1 MNYDSLEY
9 ERQIKEIQKKN
20 EKTGKYTDSGEKLCR
35 FTRNDK
41 LAPVYT
47 VCLYHGTEHWD
58 GPRKL
63 KDMMTFGSDEEQ
75 TLWENYFSDYHTNL
89 VCVNELKDF
98 STFSTGLR
106 ELFSL
111 MPHRKDKQGM
121 EQFLENHEEYKHL
134 DEETARVI
142 GGMIG
147 VDTFMDD
154 KKRYEEGG
162 KYNMCQAIRE
172 MMMDSWNEG
181 NLQGI
186 EQGIEQGVE
195 RGVSLSASIFRAIRS
210 GISDNQAIADSCSCT
225 VSEVEN
231 IRKAFDI

>member
-1 MNYDSLEY
+1 MAEAVIPVAASAAMGGMHMG
-9 ERQIKEIQKKN
+9 KENDLMLDYLRDNQRFADLFN
-20 EKTGKYTDSGEKLCR
+20 GGLFAGKQVVNADDLME
-35 FTRNDK
+35 
-41 LAPVYT
+41 A
-47 VCLYHGTEHWD
+47 
-58 GPRKL
+58 
-63 KDMMTFGSDEEQ
+63 
-75 TLWENYFSDYHTNL
+75 HTNL

-111 MPHRKDKQGM
+111 MPYRKDKQAM

-181 NLQGI
+181 N